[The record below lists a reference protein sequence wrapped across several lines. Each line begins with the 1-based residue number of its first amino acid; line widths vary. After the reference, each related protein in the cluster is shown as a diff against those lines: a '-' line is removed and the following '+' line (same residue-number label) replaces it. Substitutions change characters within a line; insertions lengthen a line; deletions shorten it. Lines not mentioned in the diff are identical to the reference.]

1 MHDEMA
7 LAAHSNYSFHSASL
21 FSLMF
26 GFIVLFRVGSSRGTA
41 QQLSTLAEGDA
52 EPADESGTHEQNRI
66 SSKGNPSLLSSGGT
80 EILLGDQSL
89 RQESR

>member
-1 MHDEMA
+1 MTRW
-7 LAAHSNYSFHSASL
+7 LSRSFKLFFFFSASP
-21 FSLMF
+21 FSYSV
-26 GFIVLFRVGSSRGTA
+26 FIVLFRVGSSRGTK

-52 EPADESGTHEQNRI
+52 EPAEEPGAHEQNRI